1 MGAGGGTEMK
11 KNVNK
16 NRYIRT
22 VLIWIIFGLFMFTSL
37 TAVSSGGGD
46 TETLS
51 PIVTDDEKSEDLRTQ
66 IQNLESLVDYYKNET
81 QYYTNIYENE
91 SVNISNKYLIEI
103 NNNIVTINQN
113 ITKINQKIEKIE
125 KIILN
130 IEIALFGSLIAVSA
144 NILIKKIVKRKE

>member
-1 MGAGGGTEMK
+1 
-11 KNVNK
+11 
-16 NRYIRT
+16 
-22 VLIWIIFGLFMFTSL
+22 
-37 TAVSSGGGD
+37 VSSGGGD
-46 TETLS
+46 TEPLS

-66 IQNLESLVDYYKNET
+66 IRNLESLVDYYKNET
-81 QYYTNIYENE
+81 QQYTNIYENE

-113 ITKINQKIEKIE
+113 ITQINQKIEKIE